1 MDIHS
6 QQIAPSQIEIKQS
19 NEQAEKQVASILIPR
34 LRMKGNSEEF
44 LKTKLIIKQVD
55 KGVFS
60 VGTTESVSFFCDEK
74 GEAIL
79 KLISQREAYYFKQA
93 GYLAW
98 FREVKESDGK
108 TLNLYHIRDIDNK
121 GNPLSWVKPI
131 DKFSRE
137 YYQAFMDIDF
147 YDDRLVLETFK
158 KPDAVEKSTS
168 ESEKKFT
175 KPDTQLLLSLAT
187 SVMRIKDLVILKKQ
201 WQVTESDYKS
211 ALAILQK
218 NLLNTIGDYRFER
231 VNQGVT
237 RGELDLYLN
246 DGLIDKAL
254 HSRAIQRLEQVEK
267 IKKAVGDKHSE
278 IMSETQIKTAELMNM
293 NNENVA

>member
-93 GYLAW
+93 GYLA
-98 FREVKESDGK
+98 
-108 TLNLYHIRDIDNK
+108 
-121 GNPLSWVKPI
+121 
-131 DKFSRE
+131 
-137 YYQAFMDIDF
+137 
-147 YDDRLVLETFK
+147 
-158 KPDAVEKSTS
+158 
-168 ESEKKFT
+168 
-175 KPDTQLLLSLAT
+175 
-187 SVMRIKDLVILKKQ
+187 
-201 WQVTESDYKS
+201 
-211 ALAILQK
+211 
-218 NLLNTIGDYRFER
+218 
-231 VNQGVT
+231 
-237 RGELDLYLN
+237 
-246 DGLIDKAL
+246 
-254 HSRAIQRLEQVEK
+254 
-267 IKKAVGDKHSE
+267 
-278 IMSETQIKTAELMNM
+278 
-293 NNENVA
+293 